1 MSVLQIV
8 LLAVVAALLISV
20 VREFSPQVALFL
32 TLFVATA
39 LLVIALGKL
48 VGVLAPIEKLAADA
62 DVNTGFFETIIK
74 IIGIA
79 YIAELGAEI
88 ARDAGVSSVAGKV
101 ELVAKLFI
109 VVLAVPVITA
119 VVQTVHQLLP

>member
-62 DVNTGFFETIIK
+62 DVNTGFFETVIK

-88 ARDAGVSSVAGKV
+88 ARDAGVSSIASKV

>member
-62 DVNTGFFETIIK
+62 DVNTGFFETVIK

-88 ARDAGVSSVAGKV
+88 ARDAGVSSIASKV

-109 VVLAVPVITA
+109 VVLAVPVIAA